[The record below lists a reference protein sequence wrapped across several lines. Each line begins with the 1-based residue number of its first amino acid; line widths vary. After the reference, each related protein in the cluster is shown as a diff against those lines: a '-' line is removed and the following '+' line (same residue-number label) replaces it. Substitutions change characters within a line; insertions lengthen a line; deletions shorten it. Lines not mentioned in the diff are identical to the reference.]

1 MVKKHITLSAELLDV
16 TLAYCDMAGINFS
29 QAVRMGLELLVL
41 GKVFV
46 PLVGELS
53 VNTTPTQFR
62 EFESR
67 LDAAKEQDD
76 GGN

>member
-1 MVKKHITLSAELLDV
+1 MVKRHITLPDELEAA
-16 TLAYCDMAGINFS
+16 TIAYCEKAGLNFS
-29 QAVRMGLELLVL
+29 QAARMGLELLVR

-62 EFESR
+62 EFERR
-67 LDAAKEQDD
+67 LDAAKEQSE
-76 GGN
+76 